1 MPGRNAGFDDMAQ
14 KAKAPKDI
22 LTAQNMPGHRV
33 NSSVTV
39 ALPVECY
46 LVILVVLYLY
56 LSAHLIL
63 HTAGF

>member
-1 MPGRNAGFDDMAQ
+1 MSDRYADIDDTAR
-14 KAKAPKDI
+14 KAKAPKGI
-22 LTAQNMPGHRV
+22 LTAQNIPGHGV
-33 NSSVTV
+33 NSPMTV

-46 LVILVVLYLY
+46 LVVLVVLYLC